1 VQRDQADFERSE
13 HLDACVVVRDAQRLS
28 QSLAAAGATI
38 AVRDAGEIAQAVRR
52 MLSDPV
58 ERAARAAAA
67 AGIAAD
73 NRAVLDAVLQRIAPW
88 LDRLAAHAAGA

>member
-1 VQRDQADFERSE
+1 MIATKHPTLLGVD
-13 HLDACVVVRDAQRLS
+13 VVWVGSILAGIAALAVIFAIYAAVTVRDVDELTAAVGRL
-28 QSLAAAGATI
+28 LG
-38 AVRDAGEIAQAVRR
+38 DA
-52 MLSDPV
+52 V

-88 LDRLAAHAAGA
+88 LDRLSAHA

>member
-1 VQRDQADFERSE
+1 LTAAVGR
-13 HLDACVVVRDAQRLS
+13 LLGDA
-28 QSLAAAGATI
+28 
-38 AVRDAGEIAQAVRR
+38 
-52 MLSDPV
+52 V

-88 LDRLAAHAAGA
+88 LDRLSAHA